1 MMSSEDIKRLNLV
14 EKLEAEVE
22 SLKAQLKEKEDI
34 IKQESLYKIQERK
47 KWQGSLTYL
56 KQI

>member
-22 SLKAQLKEKEDI
+22 SLKAQLKGKRR
-34 IKQESLYKIQERK
+34 YH
-47 KWQGSLTYL
+47 
-56 KQI
+56 

>member
-1 MMSSEDIKRLNLV
+1 MRGENMMSGEDIKRLNLV
-14 EKLEAEVE
+14 ETLKAEIE

-47 KWQGSLTYL
+47 KWQGSLT
-56 KQI
+56 

>member
-22 SLKAQLKEKEDI
+22 SLKAQL
-34 IKQESLYKIQERK
+34 RK
-47 KWQGSLTYL
+47 KKISLNKRVYT
-56 KQI
+56 KFRSEKNGREA

>member
-14 EKLEAEVE
+14 EKLEAELE

-47 KWQGSLTYL
+47 KWQGSLT
-56 KQI
+56 

>member
-34 IKQESLYKIQERK
+34 IKQESFIQNSGAK
-47 KWQGSLTYL
+47 KWQGSLT
-56 KQI
+56 

>member
-14 EKLEAEVE
+14 EKLKAEVE

-34 IKQESLYKIQERK
+34 K
-47 KWQGSLTYL
+47 KVYTKFRSEKNGREA
-56 KQI
+56 

>member
-22 SLKAQLKEKEDI
+22 SLKAQLKEKEDNYEHEEKGNHYRCHGPRRLLSRRI
-34 IKQESLYKIQERK
+34 SA
-47 KWQGSLTYL
+47 
-56 KQI
+56 